1 MLQSVVL
8 YVAPTPTQQTDP
20 RLHTEGPSGMGAHLQ
35 GLRGGVCPPVR
46 VPGFGAGQSAGAHH
60 RVRTPAGVAHG
71 PREAGERPRKQGYGA
86 GRAVKPDV
94 WKPSRRVR
102 LVSAGLLAVVAAVA
116 LAHQADG

>member
-1 MLQSVVL
+1 LSLRGRIRQSAVL
-8 YVAPTPTQQTDP
+8 FGPARSAEQTDP
-20 RLHTEGPSGMGAHLQ
+20 RVHTAGPSGMGAHLQ

-86 GRAVKPDV
+86 ERGEKPDER
-94 WKPSRRVR
+94 KPTRRNR
-102 LVSAGLLAVVAAVA
+102 LVSTTLLTDVTRVS
-116 LAHQADG
+116 L